1 MPQIHNSRKT
11 PPIAIRAVLLSAIAM
26 LGIAAYLSFTAANNS
41 SSSLPDTAGVVNPI
55 DATLAKGTMGAFIVN
70 AAPSPLPDIA
80 FFDGDGKPRTLKEW
94 RGRVVLLN
102 LWASW
107 CRPCRS
113 EMPALAKLQARL
125 GGRDFE
131 VLAISLDRKGIKTS
145 KPFLRGIG
153 VRNLALYEDRSG
165 KILDSLNEPG
175 LPTTLLVDR
184 EGRELGRLVGP
195 ALWDSQ
201 RAMALI
207 ERALNPRKS
216 AGQ

>member
-1 MPQIHNSRKT
+1 M
-11 PPIAIRAVLLSAIAM
+11 IRALLLSAIAI
-26 LGIAAYLSFTAANNS
+26 LGVAAYLSFTAANNS
-41 SSSLPDTAGVVNPI
+41 SSSLPDAAGAVNPL
-55 DATLAKGTMGAFIVN
+55 DATVAKGTMGAFIVN
-70 AAPSPLPDIA
+70 AAPYPLPDIA

-107 CRPCRS
+107 CSPCRS

-125 GGRDFE
+125 GSRDFE
-131 VLAISLDRKGIKTS
+131 VLAISFDRKGIETS
-145 KPFLRGIG
+145 RPFLHGIS

-165 KILDSLNEPG
+165 KILDSLNAPG

-195 ALWDSQ
+195 ASWDSQ
-201 RAMALI
+201 QAMALI
-207 ERALNPRKS
+207 EWALNPRKS